1 MQIIKTREPEWNER
15 LENLKKCIHY
25 WIENSTEKTV
35 EVIELYY
42 QIISF
47 YLGKIKREIKI
58 EIKINFNAVKI
69 LLSMY
74 IML

>member
-42 QIISF
+42 
-47 YLGKIKREIKI
+47 
-58 EIKINFNAVKI
+58 
-69 LLSMY
+69 
-74 IML
+74 

>member
-1 MQIIKTREPEWNER
+1 MQIIKVRETEWNER

-42 QIISF
+42 
-47 YLGKIKREIKI
+47 
-58 EIKINFNAVKI
+58 
-69 LLSMY
+69 
-74 IML
+74 